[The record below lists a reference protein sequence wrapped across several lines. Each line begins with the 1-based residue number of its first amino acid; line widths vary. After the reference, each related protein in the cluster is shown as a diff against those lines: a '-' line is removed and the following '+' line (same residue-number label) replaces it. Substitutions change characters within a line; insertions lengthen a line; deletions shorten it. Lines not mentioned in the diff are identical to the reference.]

1 MTEATERIKKLYG
14 PPASNE
20 QIKLYFETL
29 LGTYIEAAEKHLVE
43 TRSKFKWYSNR
54 PLKFLFYANPTT
66 VCFSL
71 IGNADKEGAEEVKD
85 VSLFSSSLKNGT
97 SYFTSGTSLNGQKL
111 YSIESAIREA
121 LSRLNRE
128 VNESKFPAIQENIK
142 VTGKELE
149 KDEPDLHKIRKSY
162 DSLCQSIR
170 DIEEFKK
177 KTKENKLG
185 DSTFSFGWKSDTC
198 PFLDAYIKRI
208 ENIEN
213 ELKLFEQKSSNIT
226 ERLNNQYDLSKD
238 AINLLKDERTSK
250 ESKHVNRWVIIGII
264 FSIIIGLIGIILTL
278 DFNSI

>member
-29 LGTYIEAAEKHLVE
+29 LRTYIEAAEKHPVE
-43 TRSKFKWYSNR
+43 TRSNFKWYSNR

-71 IGNADKEGAEEVKD
+71 IGNADKEGAERVKD
-85 VSLFSSSLKNGT
+85 VSLFSSNLKNGT

-121 LSRLNRE
+121 LSRLNGE

-149 KDEPDLHKIRKSY
+149 KDEPDIDKIRKSY
-162 DSLCQSIR
+162 DSLGQSIR
-170 DIEEFKK
+170 AIEEFKK
-177 KTKENKLG
+177 KTKENKLEEG
-185 DSTFSFGWKSDTC
+185 TFPFGWKSDTC
-198 PFLDAYIKRI
+198 PFLDAYIKRT

-213 ELKLFEQKSSNIT
+213 KLKLFEQKISDIT
-226 ERLNNQYDLSKD
+226 EKLNDKYDLLKES
-238 AINLLKDERTSK
+238 INLLKDERTSK
-250 ESKHVNRWVIIGII
+250 ESKHVNRWVIAGII
-264 FSIIIGLIGIILTL
+264 FSIIIGSIGIFSTL
-278 DFNSI
+278 F